1 MFSYIPRLFKA
12 LTNRERLFFYG
23 AALLCAVSLA
33 ITLWTTF
40 ITHTTLQPARGG
52 EYTEG
57 LVGQP
62 TAINPLYIGSSAVDR
77 DLVQVLFAD
86 LVTLS
91 QSIATSTTGKAW
103 VVTLKEDIVWTDGK
117 AITADDVLFTVHT
130 IQNPDAASPLFSN
143 WQGITVDRVS
153 QREVRFTLKAPY
165 AYFIDTLRSL
175 RIAPAHIF
183 ESIPPSNIRL
193 SAYNLEPVGSG
204 PYVFVSYQKERT
216 GFISEYHLAANNEF
230 AGSRALIENLNFAL
244 FSTYNDALLAF
255 NRKKIDGLG
264 GFDATNSGDLKISH
278 RLSAFAVPQY
288 YAVFF
293 NPTGN
298 AILKDKVVR
307 QALTLATNKQALID
321 QLFGGQADIAHGP
334 LLASMPGFSSST
346 YAADHFS
353 SEEAAALLE
362 KQGWKIG
369 KEGVRSRTIGKTT
382 QKLEIE
388 IAVPEIP
395 FLRTA
400 AEIIQAQWAAA
411 GIRTT
416 LKVVPAAEIQ
426 QSVIR
431 PRAYQALLFG
441 NILSTGSDIY
451 SFWHSS
457 QRFQP
462 GLNLALYE
470 NKTVDQLIESARKN
484 FDVGARETALVKI
497 QQQIHADK
505 PALFLFSPNY
515 LYASPNNLGGFT
527 RPLISSPEDRL
538 SSIQDWF
545 LETNRVFK

>member
-1 MFSYIPRLFKA
+1 MFSYIPRLFRA
-12 LTNRERLFFYG
+12 LTSRERGIFYV
-23 AALLCAVSLA
+23 AAVLCGVSL
-33 ITLWTTF
+33 IVTLWTTF

-86 LVTLS
+86 LLTLS

-103 VVTLKEDIVWTDGK
+103 VVTLKDDIVWSDGK

-130 IQNPDAASPLFSN
+130 IQNPDAGSPLFSN

-165 AYFIDTLRSL
+165 AYFIDTLRAL

-216 GFISEYHLAANNEF
+216 GFISEYHLAANNDF
-230 AGSRALIENLNFAL
+230 AGSRALIENLNFAF

-255 NRKKIDGLG
+255 NRKRIDGLG
-264 GFDATNSGDLKISH
+264 GFDASNVGDLKISH
-278 RLSAFAVPQY
+278 QLSVFSVPQY
-288 YAVFF
+288 YALFF
-293 NPTGN
+293 NPTAN
-298 AILKDKVVR
+298 AVLKDKVVR
-307 QALTLATNKQALID
+307 QALSLATNKQALID
-321 QLFGGQADIAHGP
+321 QIFNGRAHIAKGP
-334 LLASMPGFSSST
+334 LLDAMPGFSSST
-346 YAADHFS
+346 YATDHFS

-362 KQGWKIG
+362 KQGWKLG
-369 KEGVRSRTIGKTT
+369 DSGVRTRTVGKTT

-388 IAVPEIP
+388 IAVPDIS
-395 FLRTA
+395 FLKTA
-400 AEIIQAQWAAA
+400 AELIQAQWTAI
-411 GIRTT
+411 GVRTT
-416 LKVVPAAEIQ
+416 LKVIPAAEIQ
-426 QSVIR
+426 QSIIR
-431 PRAYQALLFG
+431 PRAYQTLLFG
-441 NILSTGSDIY
+441 NILRTGSDMY

-470 NKTVDQLIESARKN
+470 NKSVDQLIESARKN
-484 FDVGARETALVKI
+484 FDALAREEALIKI
-497 QQQIHADK
+497 QQQIYTDK
-505 PALFLFSPNY
+505 PAIFLFSPSY
-515 LYASPNNLGGFT
+515 LYASPNNLGGFS
-527 RPLISSPEDRL
+527 RPIISSPEDRL
-538 SSIQDWF
+538 GTVQDWF
-545 LETNRVFK
+545 LETSRVFK